1 MVGIKQHKNLKKL
14 AILMPAYNEEK
25 VIAETLSSLDTLSLP
40 SGWVATL
47 IVVDDGSTDD
57 TSKIATRSS
66 DIVLKHPYNCGVGI
80 ALRTGFMW
88 ALEND
93 FDAVMQIDA
102 DGQHPSNEIKMLLS
116 ALDSSGADIVIG
128 SRFLEGSWSTTRLR
142 RTTMSALAKLVSW
155 GTASRITDATSGFRV
170 SGPRAIR
177 IFAEEYPGEYL
188 GDTVESLILAH
199 KRGLS
204 IVEVPASL
212 KERQGGVASHLRIR
226 SSLHVL
232 RVFVMVTLRLSKPK
246 TFSGIEDD

>member
-1 MVGIKQHKNLKKL
+1 MASTNEFPPRRL
-14 AILMPAYNEEK
+14 AIVMPAFNEAK
-25 VIAETLSSLDTLSLP
+25 IIGETLDSLKQVSLP
-40 SGWVATL
+40 MDWDSE
-47 IVVDDGSTDD
+47 IVVIDDGSRDNTFQIAN
-57 TSKIATRSS
+57 SKSVAIMR
-66 DIVLKHPYNCGVGI
+66 HPFNCGVGI

-88 ALEND
+88 ALDNE

-102 DGQHPSNEIKMLLS
+102 DGQHPSNEIQTLLS

-128 SRFLEGSWSTTRLR
+128 SRFLEGSWSTTRVR

-199 KRGLS
+199 KRGLR

-246 TFSGIEDD
+246 TFSVMEDE